1 VKTLAIILLF
11 GTVLFG
17 CKPASRPPAPPK
29 LQAASPI
36 LFDRVLAREDFARR
50 LKEAEQDLAAD
61 EWQTNPMS
69 GRFNY
74 SRFKR
79 IGPISEDVLHEVE
92 PQLAEMDA
100 GELLAQLKT
109 FPQMSKGGEV
119 DSATAAYFIYVAGNR
134 KIIAFLDKR
143 PKSEF
148 EALRKFK
155 DDSNETF
162 AGEQGGP
169 MSVGELIQLHLDKK

>member
-1 VKTLAIILLF
+1 MLC
-11 GTVLFG
+11 G
-17 CKPASRPPAPPK
+17 CKPASRPPAPTI
-29 LQAASPI
+29 LQSASPI

-50 LKEAEQDLAAD
+50 LKEAEQDLSSD
-61 EWQTNPMS
+61 EWQTNPRS

-109 FPQMSKGGEV
+109 FPQMSMGGDV
-119 DSATAAYFIYVAGNR
+119 DPATAAYFVYVAGNR
-134 KIIAFLDKR
+134 KIIALLDKR

-148 EALRKFK
+148 EKLRKFK
-155 DDSNETF
+155 DDSNEAF
-162 AGEQGGP
+162 DGIEGGP
-169 MSVGELIQLHLDKK
+169 LSIGVLIRSHLGEL